1 MIYQIIT
8 QERGGL
14 GVAPAC
20 SAMGV
25 SRNHYAD
32 WLKRPQTKTPAED
45 DAALIESI
53 RAIVDEFPRYGYRR
67 VSRQLKR
74 EGVCAN
80 SKKVL
85 EIMRKKGFLC
95 KRRRFR
101 VCTTNSKHGLPTY
114 PNLAKDLRIVRLNQ
128 LWVAD
133 ITYVG
138 LLRENVYLATI
149 MDVFSRRCIGWA
161 LSRNIDAQL
170 CLDAL
175 AMAFDTRKGTDLNEL
190 VHHSDQGVQYASK
203 EYTTMLERHGIR
215 ISMSRKG
222 NPYDNAYAESLF
234 KTIKYEEVYLTEYE
248 TFEDAHGNIKNFIE
262 EVYNKK
268 RLHSG
273 IGYLP
278 PAEFE
283 QKILSSQLT

>member
-1 MIYQIIT
+1 MIYEIIR
-8 QERGGL
+8 QERGEL

-20 SAMGV
+20 SALGV

-32 WLKRPQTKTPAED
+32 WLERAQTETPTQD
-45 DAALIESI
+45 DPALVESI
-53 RAIVDEFPRYGYRR
+53 RAIVDEFTRYGYRR
-67 VSRQLKR
+67 VTRELKR
-74 EGVCAN
+74 RGVSAN
-80 SKKVL
+80 HKKVL

-101 VCTTNSKHGLPTY
+101 ICTTNSKHGLRTY
-114 PNLAKDLRIVRLNQ
+114 PNLAKDLEIVRLNQ
-128 LWVAD
+128 VWVAD

-138 LLRENVYLATI
+138 LVRESVYLATI
-149 MDVFSRRCIGWA
+149 MDVFSRMCIGWQ

-175 AMAFDTRKGTDLNEL
+175 AAAFDARKGNGLTEL
-190 VHHSDQGVQYASK
+190 IHHSDQGVQYASK
-203 EYTTMLERHGIR
+203 EYTSMLEQHGIW

-248 TFEDAHGNIKNFIE
+248 TFEDAHRNIKTFIE
-262 EVYNKK
+262 EVYNTK

-283 QKILSSQLT
+283 QKILSTILS

>member
-1 MIYQIIT
+1 MIYGILR
-8 QERGGL
+8 QERGEL
-14 GVAPAC
+14 SVAPAC
-20 SAMGV
+20 SAMGI
-25 SRNHYAD
+25 SRNHYTD
-32 WLKRPQTKTPAED
+32 WFKRPQTIMPDQD
-45 DAALIESI
+45 DAALAESI
-53 RAIVDEFPRYGYRR
+53 RAIVDEFTRYGYRR
-67 VSRQLKR
+67 VTRQLKR
-74 EGVCAN
+74 EGVCVN
-80 SKKVL
+80 GKKVL

-95 KRRRFR
+95 KTHRFR
-101 VCTTNSKHGLPTY
+101 VCTTDSRHGLRTY
-114 PNLAKDLRIVRLNQ
+114 PNLVKDLEIVRLNQ

-138 LLRENVYLATI
+138 LARESVYLATI
-149 MDVFSRRCIGWA
+149 MDVFSRMCIGWQ
-161 LSRNIDAQL
+161 LSRNIDARL

-175 AMAFDTRKGTDLNEL
+175 AAAFDARKGNGITEL

-203 EYTTMLERHGIR
+203 EYTSMLEQHGVR

-248 TFEDAHGNIKNFIE
+248 NFEDAYRNIKNFIE

>member
-1 MIYQIIT
+1 MIYGIIR
-8 QERGGL
+8 QERGELGL
-14 GVAPAC
+14 APAC

-32 WLKRPQTKTPAED
+32 WLKQPQAIMPDQD
-45 DAALIESI
+45 DVALVESI

-67 VSRQLKR
+67 VTKELERR
-74 EGVCAN
+74 GACAN
-80 SKKVL
+80 HKKVL
-85 EIMRKKGFLC
+85 EIMRKRGFLC

-101 VCTTNSKHGLPTY
+101 ICTTDSKHELRTY
-114 PNLAKDLRIVRLNQ
+114 PNLAKDLQILRLNQ

-138 LLRENVYLATI
+138 LQRESVYLATV
-149 MDVFSRRCIGWA
+149 MDVFSRMCIGWQ
-161 LSRNIDAQL
+161 LSRNINAQL

-175 AMAFDTRKGTDLNEL
+175 QTAFDARNGIDLKEL
-190 VHHSDQGVQYASK
+190 THHSDQGVQYASK
-203 EYTTMLERHGIR
+203 EYTTMLEQHGIR

-248 TFEDAHGNIKNFIE
+248 NFDDAYRNIKNFIE
-262 EVYNKK
+262 EVYNTK

-283 QKILSSQLT
+283 QKILSTILS